1 MITQN
6 IGATHGVDANS
17 VFHPTNVGLST
28 NEPNFDQYD
37 FYYNLEELQKPPTIS
52 NMQLPT
58 SQN

>member
-37 FYYNLEELQKPPTIS
+37 FYYNLEELQKPPK
-52 NMQLPT
+52 MAE
-58 SQN
+58 